1 MTLFTQ
7 QVRPE
12 NICDIID
19 LTVKDNKN
27 SETMAEM
34 QREGIASLYNILCN
48 DKKPFAYLADDVG
61 MGKTYQALG
70 LAAMVWNEKPD
81 ARILFIS
88 PRQNLQVKWERDYNR
103 FFRDNYRRGN
113 TGDDR
118 ATSVLLSEPLHQ
130 PMIFEN
136 LRSWARTLD
145 LPERIAPLIRHSS
158 FTRPIFLNSKKH
170 NNRNKAWNHTVNQ
183 LQKSGLSIPI
193 TPDLSSGDE
202 SLALNLTFATELNK
216 KLASLAEGKPYFDLV
231 IVDEAQCLRNP
242 CNQTNKVL
250 YTILKDQV
258 DRWLF
263 MSATPT
269 HTGLNDLPTILN
281 RYPKCKEVALDP
293 KLLDDPVEFQ
303 KKLQKFLVRR
313 TRKYFRL
320 DKSEVRKDKY
330 RCHDKEKW
338 KVKDDD
344 MGALETLAVGL
355 VQKGLDK
362 LLQNEGNRY
371 KIGFLSSFESLQSS
385 IDSKK
390 SGEKSSS
397 VSQEIQKTSDF
408 EREQNDGGTETDA
421 PDAKFIN
428 TFADE
433 FERKFNLQLPHPKV
447 DSVVKRVAESAFG
460 TNAKAGGDKFLIFTR
475 RVSTVKALKEKLTK
489 LHEKSIE
496 ERIKSCWGEDLDW
509 SEQSTQNSQ
518 TDAKDDNDDDPEDI
532 EIAPDENQFRKSLSD
547 KKSWLYRYKQTFR
560 GSGRNTLFF
569 EDGWL
574 KRLCVAGN
582 VTPEE
587 AANNLPDCIWSEAW
601 SKYRETEKK
610 KFRFRYIAV
619 QTIKRHPEVF
629 GLSEENAV
637 PWVKAYETILHEY
650 LEIPKQENGIKTTP
664 ERDLFSFST
673 LWTIWDDYAQKDLQ
687 KTPHKLPCLP
697 ASNPK
702 ITDCENLLKRQVI
715 RATLGQ
721 IFRLTDT
728 IIDLYFADQASGDS
742 KYQFPKI
749 FLDWLTSD
757 KPGATQLRNDC
768 REWINHLPLI
778 VNNCF
783 DDKDKDWYKLAQHET
798 RNLLNYIIPVA
809 GITGGFGPHKTAVPL
824 FRTPTYPKVIV
835 CTDTLKEGVDLHL
848 FCDQVIH
855 YGVAWT
861 SGDLEQRTGRIDRY
875 FSLIERRLSED
886 NSPDVKLHVGYPY
899 VESSLELGQVE
910 RVIENQKATERLLDS
925 FWDDSQI
932 GVNEVNLNSNQPIR
946 KTNQKIEPFLPINHP
961 AKGRSLSTDEQDL
974 EGIKNY
980 YNQWFSSLMKKL
992 CASGWEVS
1000 LTDNNHVQ
1008 NASITKN
1015 IPKSFSDNPT
1025 KLKRHKIEWSYD
1037 TNLARYVLTISNI
1050 TQGID
1055 SEFNFSKR
1063 NVIEGENRIED
1074 SFLQILVPK
1083 SGEDPNHQ
1091 IADRLIEILASQ
1103 PQRLNHNAKS
1113 LWEDPLTSLAPSKVQ
1128 WLTDYKAN
1136 AVVSRGDRKQRICLY
1151 ATEGKL
1157 HLSSTITSFKKLIK
1171 HEEFGGKPD
1180 PKRVYKWTLDKTKDL
1195 SIGYFSLNDQ
1205 NELIYGNQ
1213 LIHGS
1218 LSNDECKMLIEEV
1231 AWRADIWE
1239 AILTGKDE
1247 Q

>member
-88 PRQNLQVKWERDYNR
+88 PRQNLQVKWERDFNR
-103 FFRDNYRRGN
+103 FFRDNYRRGKS
-113 TGDDR
+113 GDDR
-118 ATSVLLSEPLHQ
+118 ATSILLREPLHQ

-158 FTRPIFLNSKKH
+158 FTRPIFLFSEQLNNSEV
-170 NNRNKAWNHTVNQ
+170 AWKITKTQ

-193 TPDLSSGDE
+193 PPDLSSGDI
-202 SLALNLTFATELNK
+202 SLALNLKFATELNK
-216 KLASLAEGKPYFDLV
+216 KLANLADGKPYFDLV

-250 YTILKDQV
+250 YSILDGQV
-258 DRWLF
+258 NRWLF

-269 HTGLNDLPTILN
+269 HAGLNDLPTILN
-281 RYPKCKEVALDP
+281 RYPNCKEEALNP

-303 KKLQKFLVRR
+303 RELQKFLVRR
-313 TRKYFRL
+313 TRKYLRQ
-320 DKSEVRKDKY
+320 DKSKVTKEKY
-330 RCHDKEKW
+330 RKHDKESW
-338 KVKDDD
+338 KVKDED

-355 VQKGLDK
+355 IQKGLDK

-390 SGEKSSS
+390 SGKKSIS

-408 EREQNDGGTETDA
+408 EGEQTGGGTETDA

-428 TFADE
+428 RFADE
-433 FERKFNLQLPHPKV
+433 FESKFNMQLPHPKV
-447 DSVVKRVAESAFG
+447 DSVVKKVAESAFG
-460 TNAKAGGDKFLIFTR
+460 TNDKEGGDKFLIFTR
-475 RVSTVKALKEKLTK
+475 RVSTVKALKDKLTK

-509 SEQSTQNSQ
+509 SGPSTQNSQ
-518 TDAKDDNDDDPEDI
+518 TDANEDNDDDPEDL
-532 EIAPDENQFRKSLSD
+532 EIVPDESQFRKALSD

-560 GSGRNTLFF
+560 GSGGNTLFF

-574 KRLCVAGN
+574 KRLCIAGN
-582 VTPEE
+582 VNPEV
-587 AANNLPDCIWSEAW
+587 AAEKLPDCIWAEAK
-601 SKYRETEKK
+601 SRYPESKK
-610 KFRFRYIAV
+610 KRFRYIAV
-619 QTIKRHPEVF
+619 QAVKRCPKVF
-629 GLSEENAV
+629 GLDENSKK
-637 PWVKAYETILHEY
+637 PWVEAYQTILHEY
-650 LEIPKQENGIKTTP
+650 LEIAQPDTETTP
-664 ERDLFSFST
+664 ERDLFSFPT
-673 LWTIWDDYAQKDLQ
+673 LWTIWDDYTQKDLQ
-687 KTPHKLPCLP
+687 KAPHKLPSLP

-702 ITDCENLLKRQVI
+702 ELNCESLLKRQVI

-728 IIDLYFADQASGDS
+728 LIDLFYADQASGDS
-742 KYQFPKI
+742 KCQFPKL
-749 FLDWLTSD
+749 FLNWLSSD

-783 DDKDKDWYKLAQHET
+783 DDKDKEWYKLAQHET

-809 GITGGFGPHKTAVPL
+809 GITGGSGPHKTAVPL

-861 SGDLEQRTGRIDRY
+861 SGDLEQRTGRVDRY

-886 NSPDVKLHVGYPY
+886 NSPKVKLHVGYPY
-899 VESSLELGQVE
+899 VESSLELGQVQ
-910 RVIENQKATERLLDS
+910 RIIENQKATEKLLDS
-925 FWDDSQI
+925 FWDDSQK
-932 GVNEVNLNSNQPIR
+932 GVDEVNLNSNQPIR

-961 AKGRSLSTDEQDL
+961 AKGRSLSADEQNL
-974 EGIKNY
+974 EGINNY

-1000 LTDNNHVQ
+1000 LIDNNHVQ

-1037 TNLARYVLTISNI
+1037 TNLARYVLTISDI
-1050 TQGID
+1050 TKGID

-1063 NVIEGENRIED
+1063 NVIEGDTRIVD

-1091 IADRLIEILASQ
+1091 IAERLIEILESQ
-1103 PQRLNHNAKS
+1103 PQNLNHNAKS
-1113 LWEDPLTSLAPSKVQ
+1113 LWEGSLTSLAPDNVK
-1128 WLTDYKAN
+1128 WLTDCKAN
-1136 AVVSRGDRKQRICLY
+1136 AVVSRGGRNQRISLF

-1157 HLSSTITSFKKLIK
+1157 HLSSVIASIKNLIE
-1171 HEEFGGKPD
+1171 HEEFGGDPD
-1180 PKRVYKWTLDKTKDL
+1180 PKRVKKWALEKTKDL
-1195 SIGYFSLNDQ
+1195 SIGYICLNDQ
-1205 NELIYGNQ
+1205 KELIYGNQ
-1213 LIHGS
+1213 LIHGG

-1239 AILTGKDE
+1239 AIHTGKDE